1 MSRSSAL
8 RETLNLS
15 PNQSLEVISIVAS
28 GDCLYDGI
36 HELLSRHYSTKHHD
50 NSVDNTMA
58 LPPLLQN
65 NNNNT
70 DGGNNDIIKIP
81 TSQSMRDH
89 VADQLS
95 SEQLDLYKMYAT
107 AGLDE
112 YKFASNLTLEELKV
126 FAKKSGKTNGPGNC
140 FWADEFAL
148 RTISDGLYL
157 TLLIIDDQA
166 TRGVTSGS
174 SSGRKRRRNNNEQEE
189 SSSSRANDNRFVFI
203 GNYPRAVILHR
214 SRRQHYNAIVV
225 DNHPVIENFEHCPLN
240 VRSLWAIGK
249 SEDGGN
255 KEEEKVEGGLMD
267 SKPPARSV
275 EEKKKPIAAMKNA
288 TATKSSSSSQ
298 VLGNFYCGCAGFS
311 SSSWVGNFYPKS
323 LVGNNTDRQL
333 DYYQQHFRTVEIN
346 STFYGIPTESTV
358 KKWKKSFSKTFKV
371 VVKAPNG
378 VTHEKSELD
387 LSVLSTFLE
396 RMKELNGT
404 LACMLIQCPRTLSVT
419 ASQIQQLHTMLER
432 DASWYKGHIAF
443 EFRNEPTYFDEEV
456 RQMLKQN
463 NFSLVLH
470 PNSVGRSTIG
480 TSTSGRGNGNLV
492 EYQLEQLS
500 TVAAAGK
507 VHSNFVYIRLH
518 GRNDEHRGEYTM
530 NELTEIAQQIHS
542 WREKGIEVFCFLLN
556 DLEPTTSQ
564 KSQSPSQPWDK
575 WCAMPKNA
583 KQLEYHVYRLS
594 NGNIPDAPKKP
605 KSTLLNFFGKG

>member
-174 SSGRKRRRNNNEQEE
+174 SSGRKRRRNNNEQEQ
-189 SSSSRANDNRFVFI
+189 SSSLRANDNRFVFI

-240 VRSLWAIGK
+240 VRSLWAVGK
-249 SEDGGN
+249 SEEGGN
-255 KEEEKVEGGLMD
+255 KGEEKIEDQMD

-275 EEKKKPIAAMKNA
+275 EERKKPILAMKNA
-288 TATKSSSSSQ
+288 TTTKSSSSSQ